1 MKRTAWIL
9 AIAIATALAL
19 PVAGHAAEI
28 KVLSGTGP
36 RSAVRELVAQF
47 ERASGHTVAIQFYV
61 NAEVKRRIDGGETF
75 DATVL
80 NPEVLDELIRAGK
93 VSAASR
99 VNIGRAGVGA
109 AVRTGAPKP
118 DIASVEGFRKTLLAA
133 NSVAF
138 PGEGASGRYF
148 VSLLDR
154 LGIAGEMRPKLKP
167 MPASDAVEIVARGE
181 AEMVVVVMPRMSGV
195 PGIEVVGPLPAE
207 LQTYIG
213 FAAGV
218 SPAAKEPDAAQAL
231 VRFLSSREATDVLKA
246 KGIEPAIN

>member
-1 MKRTAWIL
+1 MKRTRWMAGL
-9 AIAIATALAL
+9 A
-19 PVAGHAAEI
+19 VAMLLMHPQSGHAAEI
-28 KVLSGTGP
+28 KVMSGTGP
-36 RSAVRELVAQF
+36 RAAVRELVVQF
-47 ERASGHTVAIQFYV
+47 ERASGHTVAIQFHV
-61 NAEVKRRIDGGETF
+61 NAEVKRKIDGGETF

-80 NPEVLDELIRAGK
+80 NPEVLDELIREGK

-99 VNIGRAGVGA
+99 ASIGRAGVGV
-109 AVRTGAPKP
+109 AVRAGAPRP

-133 NSVAF
+133 KSVAF

-154 LGIAGEMRPKLKP
+154 LGIADEMKPKLKP
-167 MPASDAVEIVARGE
+167 MPASDAVEIVGRGE

-195 PGIEVVGPLPAE
+195 PGIDIAGPLPAE

-218 SPAAKEPDAAQAL
+218 STAAKEPDAAQAL
-231 VRFLSSREATDVLKA
+231 VRFLSSPEAAAVLKA

>member
-1 MKRTAWIL
+1 VKRFAWIL
-9 AIAIATALAL
+9 AIATALAL
-19 PVAGHAAEI
+19 PADGHAAEI

-36 RSAVRELVAQF
+36 RAAVRELVAQF
-47 ERASGHTVAIQFYV
+47 ERASGHTVAIQFHV

-80 NPEVLDELIRAGK
+80 NPEVLDALIREGK
-93 VSAASR
+93 VAVASR
-99 VNIGRAGVGA
+99 ASIGRSGVGV
-109 AVRTGAPKP
+109 AVRAGAAKP
-118 DIASVEGFRKTLLAA
+118 DIASVEGFRKALLAA
-133 NSVAF
+133 KSVAF

-148 VSLLDR
+148 VSLLGR
-154 LGIAGEMRPKLKP
+154 LGIADEMKPKLRP

-207 LQTYIG
+207 LQTWIG

-218 SPAAKEPDAAQAL
+218 STGAKEPEAAQAL
-231 VRFLSSREATDVLKA
+231 VRFLASSEAAPVLRA
-246 KGIEPAIN
+246 KGIEPN